1 MNQAQEAFPDPTQIL
16 EPEAS
21 IKPAGLVFPTDP
33 DATMDGTPL
42 EDGGKPRVGPDDPS
56 KGGMYRRLNL
66 TDEEKEFVVY
76 SQYEAMSLD
85 ISDTLHDPNYPWVD
99 QFTATPGWLQEVAAR
114 MSVDTG
120 DGYQMLDVDH
130 SYVITLHGKP
140 AGEYG
145 IAQDGTI
152 MTRTEAEDRMV
163 ATGRRNIPLFVKWDF
178 RVVEAVMTDGFE
190 ARRRL
195 VESTDQRMKE
205 EQAGTFTALKN
216 MFQTVLQDNQKDGAK
231 NIADVK
237 QGIPTGED
245 LAEILANLE
254 PEQLAGAMEM
264 ASDIR
269 ESNNPEPESEP
280 EKKTT
285 TSRSKAK

>member
-1 MNQAQEAFPDPTQIL
+1 MEQAQEAFSDPTQVL
-16 EPEAS
+16 ERES
-21 IKPAGLVFPTDP
+21 FSKPNGLIFPTDK
-33 DATMDGTPL
+33 DATMEGTPL
-42 EDGGKPRVGPDDPS
+42 EEGGKPRVGPDDPS

-66 TDEEKEFVVY
+66 TDEEKAFVVY
-76 SQYEAMSLD
+76 PQYEALSLD
-85 ISDTLHDPNYPWVD
+85 ISDTRHDPAYPWVD

-114 MSVDTG
+114 ISVDTG

-140 AGEYG
+140 DGEYG
-145 IAQDGTI
+145 IAQDGTV
-152 MTRTEAEDRMV
+152 MTRSEAEDRMV
-163 ATGRRNIPLFVKWDF
+163 ATGRRNIPLFLKWNF

-195 VESTDQRMKE
+195 VESTEQKMKE

-216 MFQTVLQDNQKDGAK
+216 MFQTLLQGNEKEDGK
-231 NIADVK
+231 NIADIQ
-237 QGIPTGED
+237 QGIPAGED

-264 ASDIR
+264 AADIR
-269 ESNNPEPESEP
+269 ESNQPEPET